1 MKAELILT
9 TLLLASSLPCA
20 SEVIRS
26 VDKDGNVTFSDQP
39 VPGSVEA
46 TPVILDVYKPSP
58 QEVTESQ
65 QQKQQT
71 IQRADQL
78 TQEMDTKNADKAANI
93 QAAEMNLDSATA
105 HLREVQVVREGDRQA
120 LAGGGTRLRP
130 EYLQRVQ
137 DAEQQVM
144 EAQKKLN
151 EAKMAR

>member
-9 TLLLASSLPCA
+9 TMLLASSLPCA

-46 TPVILDVYKPSP
+46 TPVILDVYKPTP
-58 QEVTESQ
+58 KEVTESEQ
-65 QQKQQT
+65 QAQQT

-78 TQEMDTKNADKAANI
+78 SQEVDTKDTDRAANI
-93 QAAEMNLDSATA
+93 QAAKMNLDSATA

-120 LAGGGTRLRP
+120 LAGGGSRLRP

-144 EAQKKLN
+144 EAQKKLD